1 VRTDLFDGVSGA
13 PERPLIPSALVE
25 TFGGADSGTYSGSF
39 AMAEV

>member
-1 VRTDLFDGVSGA
+1 MHR
-13 PERPLIPSALVE
+13 RIWHKVE